1 MRAAF
6 SLTLRASTEPGSTL
20 DSTMKRRIHCPPT
33 DSANSPWASPRGG
46 TQPIDFSCVAPHSA
60 KGVLDKDCFV
70 RVTVDMPDPGTGP
83 LQPYQLRVLEEKQD
97 LDMRIARLDEFAQR
111 NPAFLVL
118 PDAERERLNRQ
129 LDAQRALSAILGERI
144 QAWEGVAQ

>member
-1 MRAAF
+1 MPSTTIKYFAHDHLPPKLQLVSKPLGDLASRLEAALPDGPEKSTGMRKLLEA
-6 SLTLRASTEPGSTL
+6 
-20 DSTMKRRIHCPPT
+20 
-33 DSANSPWASPRGG
+33 
-46 TQPIDFSCVAPHSA
+46 
-60 KGVLDKDCFV
+60 KDCFV
-70 RVTVDMPDPGTGP
+70 RVAVDMPDPGTGP

-111 NPAFLVL
+111 NQAFLVL
-118 PDAERERLNRQ
+118 PEAERERLNRQ